1 MNRTI
6 RILLFLTAFLPA
18 LTRAEVISATLGTGL
33 AADGSLA
40 EINSN
45 DIRWTVRFGSGSETL
60 PRVSR
65 SGLSGSAIPAG
76 TRGQWILPP
85 DTTAQGRYTY
95 RTTFDLDYPV
105 TSTPRLQL
113 RLAADDVIY
122 SVRVNGQ
129 HQHNSITGFST
140 VDTVIVE
147 EGLHPGMNEL
157 EIIVYNI
164 TGPTGL
170 WCEIVATQ
178 TPFGANE
185 SLSAALVGDLLK
197 VSWPARDPAFR
208 LEYHPTLDS
217 ALEWEMVTTT
227 PDLTGHE
234 FSLMFP
240 TDQEKGFYRLVK
252 PEVTKPP
259 VTRITVNPTG
269 PGSIQPVYLASNGE
283 STAGS
288 ISTLAL
294 SLDGALV
301 HRFDAG
307 DSFDPR
313 RGNLSYDWKIFY
325 PPSVNGGAEY
335 TGSGLSGAQASALQ
349 IAQNSLP
356 DIGTN
361 AWRAQLTV
369 TSDAG
374 GQHQSQVAEFYFR
387 YVPNVNMSPVVA
399 VVVDPSGTDYPIPQE
414 VKYGCINID
423 GCILGSAL
431 DPNITHVFDASASFD
446 PRGGTLSYR
455 WEIRFPTS
463 IFAGQPYYTHPAVN
477 FIKDDPVITIPPN
490 GFPDTGGLFWRVRLL
505 VTNTLP
511 DGSVQSKEVRFR
523 FSYPDSS
530 LSIQAWQESVSPN

>member
-18 LTRAEVISATLGTGL
+18 LSRAEVISATLGTGL

-60 PRVSR
+60 PRVS
-65 SGLSGSAIPAG
+65 SIGLSGSAIPAG

-113 RLAADDVIY
+113 RLAADDAIY

-129 HQHNSITGFST
+129 HQHNSITGYST

-164 TGPTGL
+164 TGATGL

-178 TPFGANE
+178 TPFGVNE

-269 PGSIQPVYLASNGE
+269 SGLMIQPVYLASNGE

-288 ISTLAL
+288 ISTLGQ
-294 SLDGALV
+294 SLNGDLIN
-301 HRFDAG
+301 RFNAG

-313 RGNLSYDWKIFY
+313 RRNLSYDWKIFY
-325 PPSVNGGAEY
+325 PSSVNGGAEF
-335 TGSGLSGAQASALQ
+335 TGAGLSGAQASILE
-349 IAQNSLP
+349 IAVNSLP

-361 AWRAQLTV
+361 LWRALLTV

-374 GQHQSQVAEFYFR
+374 GQPLSRVAEFHFGYT
-387 YVPNVNMSPVVA
+387 PIIINLSPLA
-399 VVVDPSGTDYPIPQE
+399 KVVVNPTSEDSEEVRSGCLS
-414 VKYGCINID
+414 VD
-423 GCILGSAL
+423 GCNANAVYAMA
-431 DPNITHVFDASASFD
+431 PNVFDASASID
-446 PRGGTLSYR
+446 PRGGTLTYAWEFR
-455 WEIRFPTS
+455 W
-463 IFAGQPYYTHPAVN
+463 PATLFTGNTYDRSGIV
-477 FIKDDPVITIPPN
+477 KDGPVVTIAPN
-490 GFPDTGGLFWRVRLL
+490 SFPDIGTQFWRARLTVPPIL
-505 VTNTLP
+505 VKAANSK
-511 DGSVQSKEVRFR
+511 SVPTAR
-523 FSYPDSS
+523 
-530 LSIQAWQESVSPN
+530 